1 MGYLSTTM
9 QSGANIERR
18 RREDARIQTNC
29 AYAAEANKLSFVAL
43 WQEKQEQNLFLA
55 RTTKHTASEIKSELQ
70 QANRDLLI
78 TRRTRLRELLSA
90 EEDQYRPSSQGMVL
104 EYTMTANLSSG

>member
-1 MGYLSTTM
+1 MGGRSVM

-18 RREDARIQTNC
+18 RKEDARIQTNC

-55 RTTKHTASEIKSELQ
+55 RTTKHTKQEIATELK
-70 QANRDLLI
+70 QANIDLLK
-78 TRRTRLRELLSA
+78 TRRTRMRELFAA
-90 EEDQYRPSSQGMVL
+90 EEDQYRRELAGYGLAILDDKKP
-104 EYTMTANLSSG
+104 